1 MKVQL
6 IYALIHA
13 SLCVM
18 LTTAKHSSINKSNH
32 NARIGKSKPN
42 LHSKETEHDT
52 NSNTDKKSGHFDNGK
67 IGKGFIWLNRHKHQ
81 DKQRQQ
87 EKEER
92 RHHRIISHG
101 RRTCS
106 IKRSVLYEAT
116 DEFGDKV
123 KIAPFIGD
131 EGKVRQQVIYETYC
145 MKEHCNCR
153 GVDTLFYESACETN
167 FMLVYANVIKAGKTM
182 WSSVKVR
189 AGCGCIVKEKNHHSN
204 MLDVILTTKQ

>member
-6 IYALIHA
+6 IYALIYA
-13 SLCVM
+13 SPYVM
-18 LTTAKHSSINKSNH
+18 LTAAKQTSIKQSKHNVSNDE
-32 NARIGKSKPN
+32 SKAN
-42 LHSKETEHDT
+42 LHSKGTKHDT
-52 NSNTDKKSGHFDNGK
+52 SKNTDKKSGYFDNGK
-67 IGKGFIWLNRHKHQ
+67 LGNGLIWLKRHKHQ

-92 RHHRIISHG
+92 RHQRIISHG

-123 KIAPFIGD
+123 KIVPFIGD

-153 GVDTLFYESACETN
+153 GVDTLFYVSACETN
-167 FMLVYANVIKAGKTM
+167 FMLVYANVMKAGKTM

-189 AGCGCIVKEKNHHSN
+189 AGCSCIVREKHYSH
-204 MLDVILTTKQ
+204 IFEAI

>member
-6 IYALIHA
+6 IYALTYA
-13 SLCVM
+13 SLYVM
-18 LTTAKHSSINKSNH
+18 LTAAKQTSIKQSKH
-32 NARIGKSKPN
+32 NVSIGKSKVN

-52 NSNTDKKSGHFDNGK
+52 NSNNDKKSGHFDNGK
-67 IGKGFIWLNRHKHQ
+67 IGKGLIWLKRHKHQ
-81 DKQRQQ
+81 VKQRQH
-87 EKEER
+87 EKKER
-92 RHHRIISHG
+92 RHQRIISHG

-106 IKRSVLYEAT
+106 IKRSVLYETT

-145 MKEHCNCR
+145 LKEHCNCR

-167 FMLVYANVIKAGKTM
+167 FMLVYANVMKAGKTM

-189 AGCGCIVKEKNHHSN
+189 AGCGCIVRQKHYSHIFEA
-204 MLDVILTTKQ
+204 I